1 MKIEEYTKMV
11 FLVYVIDP
19 LEYKHSVILY
29 SCLLGMKQYY
39 NSNFNTVQPTHGWGN
54 QSG

>member
-1 MKIEEYTKMV
+1 MKIEEYTKSL
-11 FLVYVIDP
+11 FSICDP

-39 NSNFNTVQPTHGWGN
+39 YNSNFNTIQPTHGWGN